1 VTVPGD
7 GDRQAGAADERDG
20 GGRVFASAEARR
32 DAALRTAT
40 VVCLVGG
47 GAVAVR
53 LLLPG
58 VTDPARIG
66 ARLDGLGPLAP
77 VGFVGLQT
85 VQVVLAP
92 IPGQT
97 LAGVGGYLFGTLWGA
112 VYSMVGVVLGSAVVF
127 LATRRFGRPYVERVI
142 DTAALARWDG
152 FVERAGVPGLFV
164 LFLLPTFP
172 DDVLCL
178 VAGLTDLRF
187 RTFLALVVGR
197 TPTFVAAAYAGT
209 WLARGAVGR
218 FAIALAA
225 LALASVVVY
234 AARDR
239 IVARLDGSG

>member
-1 VTVPGD
+1 MTVPGD
-7 GDRQAGAADERDG
+7 GDGQAGAADERDDDG
-20 GGRVFASAEARR
+20 DRVFASAEARR
-32 DAALRTAT
+32 DAALRTAA

-58 VTDPARIG
+58 VADPARVG
-66 ARLDGLGPLAP
+66 AHLDGLGPLAP
-77 VGFVGLQT
+77 VAFVVLQT

-127 LATRRFGRPYVERVI
+127 LATRRFGRPYVERVV
-142 DTAALARWDG
+142 DPSALTRWDE
-152 FVERAGVPGLFV
+152 FVDRAGVPGLFV

-172 DDVLCL
+172 DDVLCF
-178 VAGLTDLRF
+178 VAGLTDVRF
-187 RTFLALVVGR
+187 RTFLALVV
-197 TPTFVAAAYAGT
+197 VA
-209 WLARGAVGR
+209 
-218 FAIALAA
+218 
-225 LALASVVVY
+225 VY

-239 IVARLDGSG
+239 IVARLDGSV